1 MREPQDKAEPRRRW
15 FQFRLSTLFW
25 LLLLIPLGFYAL
37 RLILQRRND
46 SRLRQAENRELRK
59 KYEEA
64 KAYQDDMRRW
74 GQLMLERAGL
84 DR

>member
-37 RLILQRRND
+37 RL
-46 SRLRQAENRELRK
+46 QAENRELRK

-74 GQLMLERAGL
+74 GQFMLERAGL